1 MVRMFDNV
9 NHHFQRDAVGA
20 RDGYDRLPVQALSQ
34 EVLAALGDWLGET
47 LAAERGQPPARRAV
61 AVTVD
66 DLPATRIRTTA
77 EARSLTDRLLAK
89 IRARGLPAVGFVNE
103 QKLSQPGEEAA
114 RAELL
119 AAWLDAGL
127 ELGNHTYSH
136 RRLYDTPLA
145 EFKDDVL
152 RGERVTKALMEVRGQ
167 RERYFRH
174 PMLNT
179 GPTLETKEQFE
190 RFLAAHGYEV
200 APVTI
205 DNDEYLYAL
214 AYDAARDR
222 GDSKQMER
230 VATDYV
236 RYMAETFTYYETLS
250 DTLFGR
256 QPAQVLL
263 LHANNLNADHLGTL
277 LDMIARR
284 GYIFISLEQAL
295 RDPAY
300 GHADRFV
307 GPRGPSWLVRWAI
320 TEDRAPA
327 EPPAVAD
334 WVRPR

>member
-1 MVRMFDNV
+1 
-9 NHHFQRDAVGA
+9 
-20 RDGYDRLPVQALSQ
+20 
-34 EVLAALGDWLGET
+34 
-47 LAAERGQPPARRAV
+47 
-61 AVTVD
+61 
-66 DLPATRIRTTA
+66 
-77 EARSLTDRLLAK
+77 
-89 IRARGLPAVGFVNE
+89 
-103 QKLSQPGEEAA
+103 
-114 RAELL
+114 
-119 AAWLDAGL
+119 
-127 ELGNHTYSH
+127 
-136 RRLYDTPLA
+136 
-145 EFKDDVL
+145 
-152 RGERVTKALMEVRGQ
+152 
-167 RERYFRH
+167 
-174 PMLNT
+174 
-179 GPTLETKEQFE
+179 
-190 RFLAAHGYEV
+190 
-200 APVTI
+200 
-205 DNDEYLYAL
+205 
-214 AYDAARDR
+214 
-222 GDSKQMER
+222 MER

-250 DTLFGR
+250 VTLFGR